1 MSSII
6 LELQAEAMDAETNL
20 GSLLR
25 KSLAVAT
32 KLQLTE
38 WIAWCRSE
46 LNGYHAGAKIP
57 EYRLIQGEMKM
68 FNPYNGVWMQFVG
81 LGPVNSSCSQSIA
94 EIQDLA
100 SSEGMIFQSVPPSA
114 YERMTEIITPPKLVL
129 QKTSLVGILD
139 AVRNTIL
146 EWTLKLEAD
155 GVLGEGMTFSQQEK
169 KTVMKNE
176 TNYHIGTFSG
186 VLGNVSGGNV
196 QIGDYNQIEAQLKAA
211 NIPGNERK
219 VQKGSVPTMG
229 SKRGQS
235 PKVEDNAKDA
245 EMIRRGWRYGA
256 EDFVARLLD
265 KLAKAPTEHHRA
277 KERNETEAEK
287 ADRIV
292 RDSLTELGWR
302 KSDLHLH
309 RKSDPKKVL
318 VARRL
323 RSETSVSLRWI
334 ANRLEMGTWTHV
346 SNLLGRTSVKS
357 ED

>member
-1 MSSII
+1 
-6 LELQAEAMDAETNL
+6 MDAETNL

-38 WIAWCRSE
+38 WIAWCKSE
-46 LNGYHAGAKIP
+46 LNGYSAGTNIP
-57 EYRLIQGEMKM
+57 DYRVVQGELKM

-81 LGPVNSSCSQSIA
+81 LGPIKSSCAQSIA
-94 EIQDLA
+94 EVQDLA
-100 SSEGMIFQSVPPSA
+100 NSDGMICQSVPPEA
-114 YERMTEIITPPKLVL
+114 YVQMRDIITPPKLIL

-211 NIPGNERK
+211 KIP
-219 VQKGSVPTMG
+219 
-229 SKRGQS
+229 
-235 PKVEDNAKDA
+235 
-245 EMIRRGWRYGA
+245 
-256 EDFVARLLD
+256 
-265 KLAKAPTEHHRA
+265 
-277 KERNETEAEK
+277 
-287 ADRIV
+287 
-292 RDSLTELGWR
+292 DS
-302 KSDLHLH
+302 
-309 RKSDPKKVL
+309 
-318 VARRL
+318 
-323 RSETSVSLRWI
+323 
-334 ANRLEMGTWTHV
+334 
-346 SNLLGRTSVKS
+346 
-357 ED
+357 